1 MTEPN
6 PPSLYARLGDTGIA
20 QLVDRLYERMATL
33 TEARQVWQMHHDD
46 LTQTK
51 ARLRAFLSG
60 WLGGPDRYTPQYG
73 MPRMRRRH
81 LAFSIGRSE
90 RDQWMLCLRMAL
102 DDTVP
107 DAALRADLDAT
118 FSAMADHLRNRAE
131 TDTDPQSMASV
142 CVTPSRGEGRGQH
155 GRNQGVPAW
164 QPCQP
169 DCHS

>member
-1 MTEPN
+1 MTDHHT
-6 PPSLYARLGDTGIA
+6 PSLHARLGDTGIA
-20 QLVDRLYERMATL
+20 QLVDRLYARMATL
-33 TEARQVWQMHHDD
+33 PEVRPVWQMHHGD

-102 DDTVP
+102 DDTVA
-107 DAALRADLDAT
+107 DGALRAELDAA
-118 FSAMADHLRNRAE
+118 FSAMAEHLRNRE
-131 TDTDPQSMASV
+131 GPDTERQERPSPPQTATNGSH
-142 CVTPSRGEGRGQH
+142 R
-155 GRNQGVPAW
+155 
-164 QPCQP
+164 CQCMP
-169 DCHS
+169 TATAVAGNTRHTN